1 MDDLRICPLLLRQ
14 LRLESQAFMLR
25 LRWQERDERKKD
37 AARRTWLKLMEDEE
51 WR

>member
-25 LRWQERDERKKD
+25 LRWQERDERRKRL
-37 AARRTWLKLMEDEE
+37 AEAIAMQEE
-51 WR
+51 VG